1 MPDTPGR
8 GKITGEST
16 MASSIIHYAIT
27 CEIIKKRKFRNP
39 DRLKLGAVLP
49 DAGCNYGN
57 SHMKITIAGGQ
68 KKTYDFEGYRKLF
81 GNLMKTDDL
90 YLGYYLHLVQ
100 DVVYRHFVYDKYHWN
115 PMIPGNID
123 RLHRDY
129 EIGNSYVIQKY
140 QLRNELVIPSDFEKE
155 ALNRLCAFD
164 LKDLR
169 ESMDSYFLP
178 AEDGDIFFFTR
189 KMTDEYIAEAVE
201 DCMRELEALENG
213 KEGID
218 GYACAWDN
226 MHIR

>member
-1 MPDTPGR
+1 
-8 GKITGEST
+8 
-16 MASSIIHYAIT
+16 
-27 CEIIKKRKFRNP
+27 
-39 DRLKLGAVLP
+39 
-49 DAGCNYGN
+49 
-57 SHMKITIAGGQ
+57 
-68 KKTYDFEGYRKLF
+68 
-81 GNLMKTDDL
+81 
-90 YLGYYLHLVQ
+90 
-100 DVVYRHFVYDKYHWN
+100 
-115 PMIPGNID
+115 MIPGNIE

-129 EIGNSYVIQKY
+129 EIGNSYVIRKY
-140 QLRNELVIPSDFEKE
+140 QLRNALVIPSDFEKE

-218 GYACAWDN
+218 GYASAWN
-226 MHIR
+226 HTYG

>member
-1 MPDTPGR
+1 MTNQR
-8 GKITGEST
+8 ITGENA

-27 CEIIKKRKFRNP
+27 CEIIKKRKFENP

-49 DAGCNYGN
+49 DAGCDYDS
-57 SHMKITIAGGQ
+57 SHMKITVAGGQ

-81 GNLMKTDDL
+81 GDLMKTDDL

-129 EIGNSYVIQKY
+129 EIGNAYVIQKY

-155 ALNRLCAFD
+155 ALNRLCTFE

-169 ESMDSYFLP
+169 ESIDSYFLP
-178 AEDGDIFFFTR
+178 VEDGDIFFFTR
-189 KMTDEYIAEAVE
+189 EMTDEYIAEAVE
-201 DCMRELEALENG
+201 DCMRELEDLENG
-213 KEGID
+213 KEGIN
-218 GYACAWDN
+218 GYDFAWDN
-226 MHIR
+226 TYAR

>member
-1 MPDTPGR
+1 
-8 GKITGEST
+8 

-27 CEIIKKRKFRNP
+27 CEIIKKRKFENP

-49 DAGCNYGN
+49 DAGCDYDS
-57 SHMKITIAGGQ
+57 SHMKIVAGGQ

-81 GNLMKTDDL
+81 GDLMKTDDL

-129 EIGNSYVIQKY
+129 EIGNAYVIQKY

-155 ALNRLCAFD
+155 ALNRLCTFE

-178 AEDGDIFFFTR
+178 VEDGDIFFFTR
-189 KMTDEYIAEAVE
+189 EMTDEYIAEAVE
-201 DCMRELEALENG
+201 DCMRELEDLKNG
-213 KEGID
+213 KEGIN
-218 GYACAWDN
+218 GYDFAWDN
-226 MHIR
+226 TYAR